1 MAWAATLGGLSI
13 ALSNT
18 TVAHAMGLPM
28 GARLGTPHGLA
39 LSRLLPVVLARSW
52 QAQPARFAA
61 LADAIGSAEPEM
73 DESEKARGLA
83 PWLRRFVAE
92 IGLAALW
99 TTPEAVTPAG
109 GTEDRPYWTR

>member
-61 LADAIGSAEPEM
+61 LAEAIGIARPEL
-73 DESEKARGLA
+73 DEAEKARALA
-83 PWLRRFVAE
+83 PWLKSFIEEIRLGAVA
-92 IGLAALW
+92 GS
-99 TTPEAVTPAG
+99 G
-109 GTEDRPYWTR
+109 GRPRQGPPYWIP